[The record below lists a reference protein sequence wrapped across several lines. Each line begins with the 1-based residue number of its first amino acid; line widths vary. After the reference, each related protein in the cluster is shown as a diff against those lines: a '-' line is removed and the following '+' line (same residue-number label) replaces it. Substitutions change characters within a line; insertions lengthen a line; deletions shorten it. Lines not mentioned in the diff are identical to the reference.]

1 MKNFVHPLLGPFMA
15 NNTDLTTEAVEGEME
30 HLEPRFPDL
39 AFLHRLT
46 EILELLRHESNL
58 ALLRETYLL
67 EQPLPAQDIAETA
80 QEMAISSKTLA
91 TLLDELVRL
100 FELE

>member
-1 MKNFVHPLLGPFMA
+1 MSGTTCPT
-15 NNTDLTTEAVEGEME
+15 TDAADAKLKRS
-30 HLEPRFPDL
+30 EPRFPD
-39 AFLHRLT
+39 AEFVNRLS
-46 EILELLRHESNL
+46 ELLKLLRHESTL

-80 QEMAISSKTLA
+80 REMAISSRSLS